1 VIRGQI
7 GNGKRATEKG
17 QRKKRQGKIRLS
29 EKIGQP
35 EKWAA
40 RNKRAEKRQ
49 QKLMSEIMVT
59 GKKGQR

>member
-7 GNGKRATEKG
+7 GNGKGATEKG
-17 QRKKRQGKIRLS
+17 QRKKTARKNWAIG
-29 EKIGQP
+29 KIGQP